1 MVTAA
6 TEMIRN
12 GRNRYV
18 TAFNFLN
25 PPKSTIAFVFKQS
38 CISDQL
44 PQEKE
49 ILQGPS
55 EKEISP
61 ASLHGS
67 RRQRRWR
74 CSSPLSRRRRPRR
87 RRRATGV
94 TSPAPV
100 SGRRPSPRCSAP
112 AGNSS
117 RRRIPSSRA
126 GGRGT
131 WPEKLPRSSRCCSG

>member
-1 MVTAA
+1 MVTVA
-6 TEMIRN
+6 TETARN

-25 PPKSTIAFVFKQS
+25 PSKSTIAFVFKQS
-38 CISDQL
+38 CISDRV
-44 PQEKE
+44 PQENE
-49 ILQGPS
+49 LLQGPS

-61 ASLHGS
+61 ASRHGYL
-67 RRQRRWR
+67 RRRRWC
-74 CSSPLSRRRRPRR
+74 CSSPLSHRRRLRP

-94 TSPAPV
+94 TSPAPT

-131 WPEKLPRSSRCCSG
+131 